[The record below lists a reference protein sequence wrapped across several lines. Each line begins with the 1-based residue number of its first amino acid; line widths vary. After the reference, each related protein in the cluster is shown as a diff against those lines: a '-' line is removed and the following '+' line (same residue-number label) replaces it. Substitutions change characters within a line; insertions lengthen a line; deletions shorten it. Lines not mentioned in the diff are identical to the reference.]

1 MKRILLVIG
10 ILFVSQSFAVN
21 STTFC
26 SNPTMAN
33 QSGCTSTC
41 AAIADAGS
49 YALASGSYA
58 DCEGVATQLTE
69 YVYKIEL
76 GKETIGS
83 ESRCTI
89 WEGDDIKIESGS
101 ETKGGLYSKYP
112 ISLKNCTV
120 GTTYDTIYFTLGR
133 HVDFAGE
140 SVFPND
146 ATKMVRTASTYAA
159 KDAGHDDSPVS
170 TWRDNELA
178 DSTLNYTA
186 GNSGGGSG
194 SPYKKLGASISATDL
209 TSSSNA
215 VMSWDEVKTSYAWAT
230 DSSTRP
236 DFICDPTDSTTC
248 TGEIKS
254 DRYVTIMPASYT
266 DGLPF
271 TMKEGDETLDLEWV
285 KYSSIRGTNESKGV
299 KFLWYNDGGT
309 LKYAGVSVTY
319 DDAYM
324 KLSNIRL
331 EDGL

>member
-26 SNPTMAN
+26 SSPTMAN

-49 YALASGSYA
+49 YTLASGSYA

-76 GKETIGS
+76 GKETIGG

-194 SPYKKLGASISATDL
+194 SPYKKLGANISATDL

>member
-76 GKETIGS
+76 GKETIGG